1 MTHSPVSED
10 PMRQQASEPF
20 AAREPPL
27 EASVQDGTAQV
38 MQREGSEVTDV
49 ATDGT
54 RVV

>member
-1 MTHSPVSED
+1 MTHSPVSEQGCGED

-38 MQREGSEVTDV
+38 MQREG
-49 ATDGT
+49 
-54 RVV
+54 